1 MTLVEVGLDLQIKN
15 KMVESLGDKLS
26 KIYGREAET
35 NQATPAQVERV
46 LRSRTGDVSFIAE
59 LDNYPPLPSDLYLI
73 NEAEAREKWIKPKL
87 AKKLK

>member
-1 MTLVEVGLDLQIKN
+1 
-15 KMVESLGDKLS
+15 MVESLGDKLS
-26 KIYGREAET
+26 KIYGAET
-35 NQATPAQVERV
+35 NQATPAQVDRV
-46 LRSRTGDVSFIAE
+46 LRSRTGDVSFVSE